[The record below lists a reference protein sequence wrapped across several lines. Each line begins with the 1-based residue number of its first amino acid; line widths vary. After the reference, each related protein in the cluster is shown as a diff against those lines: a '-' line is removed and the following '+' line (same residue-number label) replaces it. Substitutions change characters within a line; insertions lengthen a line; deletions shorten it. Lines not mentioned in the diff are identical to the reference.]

1 MKMLLFSLASLSL
14 LSGPT
19 GCGSGNVATDSAAV
33 ETASVVETEANS
45 RPQAQMP
52 DSNVREE
59 SAPVQEPISSVLT
72 WYGVEEGYT
81 KAVAEKKVLLID
93 AYTEWCG
100 WCKVMDKKTYTDVR
114 VIEAL
119 NRDFVCVKF
128 NPEIAKSFNLGG
140 KAFNQTSFHQWLSY
154 GESTGYPTTFFWMHP
169 GKDEVRYNQPGYLEV
184 DDFLR
189 LLALALNSK

>member
-19 GCGSGNVATDSAAV
+19 GCGSGNVVTDSAAV
-33 ETASVVETEANS
+33 ETASVVETEVATE
-45 RPQAQMP
+45 PKTMV
-52 DSNVREE
+52 DSTQNEE
-59 SAPVQEPISSVLT
+59 IAPVQEPISKVLT
-72 WYGVEEGYT
+72 WYGIEEGYA
-81 KAVAEKKVLLID
+81 KSVAEKKVLLID

-128 NPEIAKSFNLGG
+128 NPEVAKTFSLGG

-169 GKDEVRYNQPGYLEV
+169 GVDDVRYNQPGYLEV
-184 DDFLR
+184 NDFLR

>member
-1 MKMLLFSLASLSL
+1 MKLLLFSLASLSL
-14 LSGPT
+14 LSGPA
-19 GCGSGNVATDSAAV
+19 GCGSGNVVTDSAAV
-33 ETASVVETEANS
+33 ESVPVSETQAVQASPAEPDAVEGIET
-45 RPQAQMP
+45 
-52 DSNVREE
+52 
-59 SAPVQEPISSVLT
+59 APVQEPISSELN
-72 WYGVEEGYT
+72 WYGIEEGYA
-81 KAVAEKKVLLID
+81 KAVAEQKVLLID

-128 NPEIAKSFNLGG
+128 NPEVAKTFSLGG

-154 GESTGYPTTFFWMHP
+154 GESTGYPTTFFWMQP

-184 DDFLR
+184 NDFMR